1 MVEVGGYWRFS
12 ISRFNAL
19 IYNRPVKRLF
29 KWLLRLI
36 LLVVVLVVL
45 VLVFKDSMLRVAA
58 ENRIR
63 AQTGMD
69 VKIGKFSSGIFSP
82 VVTIENLKIYNTA
95 EFGGTPF
102 LDIPELHI
110 ELDSIALTQHKLRV
124 TLVRLNL
131 AELDV
136 VKNEAGQTNLYRIKN
151 KAEGA
156 GSKKNGL
163 QDALGNFQFDG
174 IDVLNLSLGKA
185 KFIDLKEAKHNREI
199 RVDLQNQI
207 FKNVKSDADV
217 YGVLFLVWLR
227 SGGAFSIT
235 PVDLG
240 RDFIGKKLEKTETT
254 LRQTVGN
261 ATVPTKK

>member
-1 MVEVGGYWRFS
+1 MFS
-12 ISRFNAL
+12 ICRFNAL

-36 LLVVVLVVL
+36 FVVVVLVIL
-45 VLVFKDSMLRVAA
+45 VFAFKDSMLRIAA
-58 ENRIR
+58 EHRIR

-102 LDIPELHI
+102 LNIPELHI
-110 ELDSIALTQHKLRV
+110 ELDSLALAQRKLRI

-131 AELDV
+131 AELDI
-136 VKNEAGQTNLYRIKN
+136 VKNEAGQTNIFRIKN
-151 KAEGA
+151 KVEGG

-163 QDALGNFQFDG
+163 QAALGDFQFDG

-185 KFIDLKEAKHNREI
+185 KFIDLKDAKNNREI

-217 YGVLFLVWLR
+217 YGILFLVWLR
-227 SGGAFSIT
+227 SGGNFSIT

-240 RDFIGKKLEKTETT
+240 KDFIGRKLDNIGSTI
-254 LRQTVGN
+254 RQAVGN
-261 ATVPTKK
+261 AAAPAKK

>member
-1 MVEVGGYWRFS
+1 M
-12 ISRFNAL
+12 
-19 IYNRPVKRLF
+19 KRLL

-36 LLVVVLVVL
+36 FVVVVLVVL
-45 VLVFKDSMLRVAA
+45 VFAFKDSMLRIAA
-58 ENRIR
+58 EHRIR

-102 LDIPELHI
+102 LNIPELHI
-110 ELDSIALTQHKLRV
+110 ELDSIALAQRKLRI

-131 AELDV
+131 AELDI
-136 VKNEAGQTNLYRIKN
+136 VKNEAGQTNIFRIKN
-151 KAEGA
+151 KVEGG

-163 QDALGNFQFDG
+163 QEALGNLQFDG

-185 KFIDLKEAKHNREI
+185 KFIDLKDAKNNREI

-217 YGVLFLVWLR
+217 YGILFLVWLR
-227 SGGAFSIT
+227 SGGNFSIT
-235 PVDLG
+235 PVDLSK
-240 RDFIGKKLEKTETT
+240 DFIGRKLGNIESTV
-254 LRQTVGN
+254 RQAVGN
-261 ATVPTKK
+261 ATAPAKK

>member
-1 MVEVGGYWRFS
+1 MFS
-12 ISRFNAL
+12 ICRFNAL

-36 LLVVVLVVL
+36 FVIVVLVVL
-45 VLVFKDSMLRVAA
+45 VFAFKDSMLRIAA
-58 ENRIR
+58 EHRLR

-110 ELDSIALTQHKLRV
+110 ELDSLALAQRKLRI

-131 AELDV
+131 AELDI
-136 VKNEAGQTNLYRIKN
+136 VKNEAGQTNIFRIKN
-151 KAEGA
+151 KVEGG

-163 QDALGNFQFDG
+163 QAALGDFQFDG

-185 KFIDLKEAKHNREI
+185 KFIDLKDAKNNREI

-217 YGVLFLVWLR
+217 YGILFLVWLR
-227 SGGAFSIT
+227 SGGNFSIT

-240 RDFIGKKLEKTETT
+240 KDFIGRKLGNIESTV
-254 LRQTVGN
+254 RQAVGN
-261 ATVPTKK
+261 ATAPAKK

>member
-1 MVEVGGYWRFS
+1 MFS
-12 ISRFNAL
+12 ICRFNAL

-36 LLVVVLVVL
+36 FVVVVLVVL
-45 VLVFKDSMLRVAA
+45 VFAFKDSLLRIAA
-58 ENRIR
+58 EHRLR

-102 LDIPELHI
+102 LNIPELHI
-110 ELDSIALTQHKLRV
+110 ELDSLALAQRKLRV

-131 AELDV
+131 AELDI
-136 VKNEAGQTNLYRIKN
+136 VKNEAGQTNIFRIKN
-151 KAEGA
+151 KVEGG

-163 QDALGNFQFDG
+163 QAALGDFQFDG

-185 KFIDLKEAKHNREI
+185 KFIDLKDAKNNREI

-217 YGVLFLVWLR
+217 YGILFLVWLR
-227 SGGAFSIT
+227 SGGNFSIA

-240 RDFIGKKLEKTETT
+240 KDFIGRKLDNIGSTV
-254 LRQTVGN
+254 RQAVGN
-261 ATVPTKK
+261 ATAPAKK

>member
-1 MVEVGGYWRFS
+1 M
-12 ISRFNAL
+12 
-19 IYNRPVKRLF
+19 KRLI
-29 KWLLRLI
+29 KWLLRLV
-36 LLVVVLVVL
+36 LVVVVLVVL
-45 VLVFKDSMLRVAA
+45 VLVFKDSVFRVVA

-82 VVTIENLKIYNTA
+82 VVTIENLKLYNTA
-95 EFGGTPF
+95 EFGGTLF

-110 ELDSIALTQHKLRV
+110 ELDSIALAQRKLRI

-136 VKNEAGQTNLYRIKN
+136 VKNEAGQTNIFRIKN
-151 KAEGA
+151 KVQGG

-163 QDALGNFQFDG
+163 QEALGNFQFDG

-185 KFIDLKEAKHNREI
+185 KFIDLKDAKNNREI

-217 YGVLFLVWLR
+217 YGILFLVWLR
-227 SGGAFSIT
+227 SGGNFSIT

-240 RDFIGKKLEKTETT
+240 KDFIGKKLDKIESTV
-254 LRQTVGN
+254 RQVVGN
-261 ATVPTKK
+261 ANASSPKH

>member
-1 MVEVGGYWRFS
+1 
-12 ISRFNAL
+12 
-19 IYNRPVKRLF
+19 VKRLF

-36 LLVVVLVVL
+36 FVVVVLVVL
-45 VLVFKDSMLRVAA
+45 VFAFKDSLLRIAA
-58 ENRIR
+58 EHRLR

-102 LDIPELHI
+102 LNIPELHI
-110 ELDSIALTQHKLRV
+110 ELDSLALAQRKLRI

-131 AELDV
+131 AELDI
-136 VKNEAGQTNLYRIKN
+136 VKNEAGQTNIFRIKN
-151 KAEGA
+151 KVEGG

-163 QDALGNFQFDG
+163 QAALGDFQFDG

-185 KFIDLKEAKHNREI
+185 KFIDLKDAKNNREI

-217 YGVLFLVWLR
+217 YGILFLVWLR
-227 SGGAFSIT
+227 SGGNFSIT

-240 RDFIGKKLEKTETT
+240 KDFIGRKLDNIGSTV
-254 LRQTVGN
+254 RQAVGN
-261 ATVPTKK
+261 ATAPAKK

>member
-1 MVEVGGYWRFS
+1 
-12 ISRFNAL
+12 
-19 IYNRPVKRLF
+19 VKRLF
-29 KWLLRLI
+29 KWLLRLV
-36 LLVVVLVVL
+36 LLVVMLVVL

-82 VVTIENLKIYNTA
+82 VVTIENLKLYNTA
-95 EFGGTPF
+95 EFGGTLF
-102 LDIPELHI
+102 LNIPELHI
-110 ELDSIALTQHKLRV
+110 ELDSIALAQRKLRI

-131 AELDV
+131 AELDI
-136 VKNEAGQTNLYRIKN
+136 VKNEAGQTNIFRIKN
-151 KAEGA
+151 KVQGG

-163 QDALGNFQFDG
+163 QEALGNFQFDG

-185 KFIDLKEAKHNREI
+185 RFIDLKDAKNNREI
-199 RVDLQNQI
+199 RVELQNQI

-217 YGVLFLVWLR
+217 YGILFLVWLR
-227 SGGAFSIT
+227 SGGNFSIT

-240 RDFIGKKLEKTETT
+240 KDFVGKKLDKIETT
-254 LRQTVGN
+254 VRQAVGN
-261 ATVPTKK
+261 TTAPARKQ

>member
-1 MVEVGGYWRFS
+1 MFS
-12 ISRFNAL
+12 ICRFNAL

-36 LLVVVLVVL
+36 FVVVVLVIL
-45 VLVFKDSMLRVAA
+45 VFAFKDSMLRIAA
-58 ENRIR
+58 EHRIR

-102 LDIPELHI
+102 LNIPELHI
-110 ELDSIALTQHKLRV
+110 ELDSLALAQRKLRI

-131 AELDV
+131 AELDI
-136 VKNEAGQTNLYRIKN
+136 VKNEAGQTNIFRIKN
-151 KAEGA
+151 KVEGG

-163 QDALGNFQFDG
+163 QAALGDFQFDG

-185 KFIDLKEAKHNREI
+185 KFIDLKDAKNNREI

-217 YGVLFLVWLR
+217 YGILFLVWLR
-227 SGGAFSIT
+227 SGGNFSIT

-240 RDFIGKKLEKTETT
+240 KDFIGRKLDNIGSTV
-254 LRQTVGN
+254 RQAVGN
-261 ATVPTKK
+261 AAAPAKK

>member
-1 MVEVGGYWRFS
+1 M
-12 ISRFNAL
+12 
-19 IYNRPVKRLF
+19 KRLF

-36 LLVVVLVVL
+36 VVVVVLVVL
-45 VLVFKDSMLRVAA
+45 VFAFKDSMLRIAA
-58 ENRIR
+58 EHRLR

-110 ELDSIALTQHKLRV
+110 ELDSLALAQRKLRI

-131 AELDV
+131 AELDI
-136 VKNEAGQTNLYRIKN
+136 VKNEAGQTNIFRIKN
-151 KAEGA
+151 KVEGG

-163 QDALGNFQFDG
+163 QAALGDFQFDG

-185 KFIDLKEAKHNREI
+185 KFIDLKDAKNNREI

-217 YGVLFLVWLR
+217 YGILFLVWLR
-227 SGGAFSIT
+227 SGGNFSIT

-240 RDFIGKKLEKTETT
+240 KDFIGRKLGNIESTV
-254 LRQTVGN
+254 RQAVGN
-261 ATVPTKK
+261 ATAPAKK

>member
-1 MVEVGGYWRFS
+1 MFS
-12 ISRFNAL
+12 ICRFNAL

-36 LLVVVLVVL
+36 FVVVVLVIL
-45 VLVFKDSMLRVAA
+45 VFAFKDSLLRIAA
-58 ENRIR
+58 EHRLR

-102 LDIPELHI
+102 LNIPELHI
-110 ELDSIALTQHKLRV
+110 ELDSLALAQRKLRV

-131 AELDV
+131 AELDI
-136 VKNEAGQTNLYRIKN
+136 VKNEAGQTNIFRIKN
-151 KAEGA
+151 KVEGG

-163 QDALGNFQFDG
+163 QAALGDFQFDG

-185 KFIDLKEAKHNREI
+185 KFIDLKDAKNNREI

-217 YGVLFLVWLR
+217 YGILFLVWLR
-227 SGGAFSIT
+227 SGGNFSIA

-240 RDFIGKKLEKTETT
+240 KDFIGRKLDNIGSTV
-254 LRQTVGN
+254 RQAVGN
-261 ATVPTKK
+261 ATAPAKK